1 MRNLT
6 PNFVFMYG
14 LLNDISSLREQD
26 YKMITSLSK
35 NLRWRERSTHNK
47 VKQMIGVECL
57 FISTC
62 INSVYDLAP

>member
-26 YKMITSLSK
+26 YKMILKPAKYLTFVLDTVGYAIENTS
-35 NLRWRERSTHNK
+35 
-47 VKQMIGVECL
+47 G
-57 FISTC
+57 
-62 INSVYDLAP
+62 